1 MNEDDGDEVQN
12 GDNTLSFTLCK
23 VTREEVER
31 RRTDFIRFQHKDEY
45 LLQQSLTYF
54 KDDILRQL
62 FASLYHNSN
71 ADIEAVLEEALT
83 KSGNSSRVLQ
93 VVEHIR
99 KYGI

>member
-1 MNEDDGDEVQN
+1 M
-12 GDNTLSFTLCK
+12 S
-23 VTREEVER
+23 REEIEK
-31 RRTDFIRFQHKDEY
+31 RRTDFTRFHHKDEY
-45 LLQQSLTYF
+45 LLQESLTYF
-54 KDDILRQL
+54 KDDNLRQL

-71 ADIEAVLEEALT
+71 ADIEAVLEDALT